1 LEGYPRPGSCYLNV
15 LLISRCTPLD
25 ILRILHSGFQKN
37 NKHHFDLS
45 ESKRP
50 DLKDETNIKALGKFK
65 DENNSLL
72 ITEFLALNP
81 KVYSFKYQHEL
92 ENNEVKNKKTL
103 KGVSKTVVKKE
114 IDHKDYVHV
123 LNTDEKIDKTVTSIR
138 SFNHQL
144 FTYVQ
149 NKTALTSFYD
159 KMVMTDS
166 NTCVPFGFIEN

>member
-1 LEGYPRPGSCYLNV
+1 
-15 LLISRCTPLD
+15 
-25 ILRILHSGFQKN
+25 
-37 NKHHFDLS
+37 
-45 ESKRP
+45 
-50 DLKDETNIKALGKFK
+50 
-65 DENNSLL
+65 L

-114 IDHKDYVHV
+114 IDHNDYVHV
-123 LNTDEKIDKTVTSIR
+123 LETNEKIDKTVTSIR

-144 FTYVQ
+144 FTYAQ

-166 NTCVPFGFIEN
+166 NTCVPFGYQSSD

>member
-1 LEGYPRPGSCYLNV
+1 M
-15 LLISRCTPLD
+15 
-25 ILRILHSGFQKN
+25 
-37 NKHHFDLS
+37 
-45 ESKRP
+45 
-50 DLKDETNIKALGKFK
+50 
-65 DENNSLL
+65 

-81 KVYSFKYQHEL
+81 KVYSFKYQQEL
-92 ENNEVKNKKTL
+92 SNNDVKNKKVL

-159 KMVMTDS
+159 KMHMVDN
-166 NTCVPFGFIEN
+166 NTCVPFGFNA

>member
-1 LEGYPRPGSCYLNV
+1 MDWTVNSETKNKPTLVE
-15 LLISRCTPLD
+15 I
-25 ILRILHSGFQKN
+25 KN
-37 NKHHFDLS
+37 NKQHFDLTS
-45 ESKRP
+45 SLRP
-50 DLKDETNIKALGKFK
+50 DLVDDTNDKALGKFK

-92 ENNEVKNKKTL
+92 SNNDVKNKKVL

-114 IDHKDYVHV
+114 IEHKDYVHV

-159 KMVMTDS
+159 KMHMVDN
-166 NTCVPFGFIEN
+166 NTCVPFGFNA

>member
-1 LEGYPRPGSCYLNV
+1 M
-15 LLISRCTPLD
+15 
-25 ILRILHSGFQKN
+25 
-37 NKHHFDLS
+37 S
-45 ESKRP
+45 ESERP
-50 DLKDETNIKALGKFK
+50 DLKDNTNIKVLGKFK

-92 ENNEVKNKKTL
+92 SNNEVKNKKTL

-114 IDHKDYVHV
+114 IDHKDYEHV
-123 LNTDEKIDKTVTSIR
+123 LKTDEKIDKTVTSIR

-159 KMVMTDS
+159 KMHMIDN
-166 NTCVPFGFIEN
+166 NTCVPFGYNV